1 MKVINRLRRH
11 VKVLFHR
18 MHNRP
23 SAMMNLEVA
32 VLARI
37 MFNRLSLF
45 SVPIR
50 AGLFLI
56 LPK

>member
-1 MKVINRLRRH
+1 
-11 VKVLFHR
+11 
-18 MHNRP
+18 
-23 SAMMNLEVA
+23 MMNLEVA